1 MKYIYPMSE
10 TQPIHKFGVD
20 ISMFNTKES
29 TSFVYEETEAGHFEE
44 FYDTTSTYTWFIVES
59 EGTFVINDE
68 KLTVQSKDLVVAPP
82 NTRVHY
88 FGKLKML
95 LTASPAF
102 SADHLQHVRDIDP
115 SENPYN

>member
-1 MKYIYPMSE
+1 MQYIFPLNEAKS
-10 TQPIHKFGVD
+10 INKFGVD
-20 ISMFNTKES
+20 ISIYDATNP
-29 TSFVYEETEAGHFEE
+29 TSFVYEETETGHFEE
-44 FYDTTSTYTWFIVES
+44 FYDTTSTYTWFIIEG

-68 KLTVQSKDLVVAPP
+68 KCTVAPKDLIVIPP

-95 LTASPAF
+95 LAASPAF
-102 SADHLQHVRDIDP
+102 NPDNERHVRDIDP